1 MEVAVIALRSRTS
14 VRCVGSAREPC
25 CGTKHAI
32 ANSEL
37 MRFPNSHCV
46 ETLVSAENWH
56 EERERLIRLLKAIK
70 SGEIT
75 HIDQEDLRELQ
86 ATNPENIAALEERLR
101 KLNVRL
107 GRT

>member
-1 MEVAVIALRSRTS
+1 M
-14 VRCVGSAREPC
+14 
-25 CGTKHAI
+25 
-32 ANSEL
+32 
-37 MRFPNSHCV
+37 
-46 ETLVSAENWH
+46 SAENWH
-56 EERERLIRLLKAIK
+56 EERERLTRLLKAIK

-86 ATNPENIAALEERLR
+86 ATNPQNIAALEERLS